1 MIPSYEY
8 RARQPV
14 TRGVSAVGRIK
25 RIGLL
30 LALLAAALGLG
41 GCGYD
46 ASVEELFTLPRMA
59 EGYTDLAQQLDGLL
73 NQGYEYASP
82 TGGRNIQSVQMV
94 DLDGDGRQEALAF
107 MRRSSDE
114 KPLKIFVFRME
125 NENYQPYCTIESSG
139 TAVDSVYYQDLNGDG
154 RRELVVG
161 WRIST
166 DVQTV
171 AVYAV
176 EREPVALMS
185 SGYTRFMM
193 QDLNG
198 DGLPSLLVLRTSEEG
213 LPVAEFYG
221 WQDGQMGIAYRCT
234 LSSTMAAL
242 SRGSLVS
249 GRMDADT
256 PAMFITGVDERGVAV
271 TDILIF
277 RPEVGLVNVALDG
290 SSGVSAA
297 IFPYRQLQ
305 PQDID
310 GDGCIEIPR
319 PEDTWSADQTD
330 GLVSWLRCVDD
341 GQLAIAGQTYHSTS
355 CGWYLTV
362 PASWWAWNVEASTT
376 GIQNENQ
383 FTMTING
390 DPVLSIYTITG
401 ENRETRGRM
410 GARIVLRRQTAT
422 VYAAELY
429 DAGVYYG
436 MNEELLRKSFSLITG
451 SWINGQG
458 GTRYEESPGTGGR
471 VQHPQLYRY
480 QSPPCRLSG
489 GGGRERGAGP
499 GAPVPAQ
506 RRPRGPAGHHASWH

>member
-1 MIPSYEY
+1 M
-8 RARQPV
+8 
-14 TRGVSAVGRIK
+14 GRIK

-46 ASVEELFTLPRMA
+46 VSVEELFTLPRMA

-249 GRMDADT
+249 GKMDADT

-290 SSGVSAA
+290 SSGVSGRSK
-297 IFPYRQLQ
+297 I
-305 PQDID
+305 
-310 GDGCIEIPR
+310 
-319 PEDTWSADQTD
+319 SA
-330 GLVSWLRCVDD
+330 
-341 GQLAIAGQTYHSTS
+341 
-355 CGWYLTV
+355 
-362 PASWWAWNVEASTT
+362 
-376 GIQNENQ
+376 
-383 FTMTING
+383 
-390 DPVLSIYTITG
+390 
-401 ENRETRGRM
+401 
-410 GARIVLRRQTAT
+410 
-422 VYAAELY
+422 LY
-429 DAGVYYG
+429 
-436 MNEELLRKSFSLITG
+436 ML
-451 SWINGQG
+451 
-458 GTRYEESPGTGGR
+458 
-471 VQHPQLYRY
+471 
-480 QSPPCRLSG
+480 
-489 GGGRERGAGP
+489 
-499 GAPVPAQ
+499 
-506 RRPRGPAGHHASWH
+506 